1 MPPDLS
7 EVKTESGCHT
17 VPEGDEEG
25 RAEAGLLSPEEWKS
39 LFSGK
44 GIALPDGRM
53 LMAVKEPAGYGLK
66 ITAPTLRSI
75 KTAEMEI

>member
-1 MPPDLS
+1 M
-7 EVKTESGCHT
+7 
-17 VPEGDEEG
+17 EEMK
-25 RAEAGLLSPEEWKS
+25 RAGLKPASLSPEEWKS

-66 ITAPTLRSI
+66 ITAPGSPEYQNGRNGNIRFGL
-75 KTAEMEI
+75 